1 MLVTSLKK
9 NTSKGITRKKE
20 KRVHQQR
27 TFGGLTPPLTPPSSS
42 PALEGLQKLSIKD
55 HKVEKVKAEIKKEE
69 FSSFDIY
76 NFWNELNVS
85 KEEYLPLKCSS
96 INKNI
101 ILQNADKCNSFVL
114 VSKEDFIKRMKEFL
128 SDVSKFKE
136 ITC

>member
-1 MLVTSLKK
+1 M
-9 NTSKGITRKKE
+9 
-20 KRVHQQR
+20 
-27 TFGGLTPPLTPPSSS
+27 
-42 PALEGLQKLSIKD
+42 
-55 HKVEKVKAEIKKEE
+55 EKVKAEIKKEE
-69 FSSFDIY
+69 FSSFDSY
-76 NFWNELNVS
+76 NFWIELNIS
-85 KEEYLPLKCSS
+85 KEEYLALKCLS

>member
-1 MLVTSLKK
+1 M
-9 NTSKGITRKKE
+9 
-20 KRVHQQR
+20 
-27 TFGGLTPPLTPPSSS
+27 
-42 PALEGLQKLSIKD
+42 
-55 HKVEKVKAEIKKEE
+55 EKVKAEIKKEE

-85 KEEYLPLKCSS
+85 KEEYLPLKCLS